1 MPISS
6 GRSSVPAR
14 LGVTGLGV
22 CASGVTMTAIC
33 TRAVAYRRVSTVEQA
48 DSGLGLEAQQT
59 LIASAA
65 LRLNLSVVETF
76 TDAGLSGSLG
86 IEQRPGLADAL
97 NSLKRG
103 DTLLV
108 AKRDRI
114 ARDAFLAVLVER
126 EVVRK
131 GARTISAAG
140 EGTETDDPAAVFT
153 RRILDA
159 VSELERALIASR
171 TRAAMAEA
179 KRRGRRIGCVPWGHG
194 VGVDG
199 RTLVPHQ
206 GELLVLE
213 RIRSLRARGL
223 TLHNIAA
230 TLNVEGRRNRAGNLF
245 KPNFIGQLLN
255 RHP

>member
-1 MPISS
+1 MAVA
-6 GRSSVPAR
+6 G
-14 LGVTGLGV
+14 
-22 CASGVTMTAIC
+22 
-33 TRAVAYRRVSTVEQA
+33 RAVAYRRVSTLDQA

-59 LIASAA
+59 IITAA
-65 LRLNLSVVETF
+65 TERLNLTVHETF

-86 IEQRPGLADAL
+86 LEHRPGLADAL
-97 NSLKRG
+97 NALERG

-126 EVVRK
+126 EVARK
-131 GARTISAAG
+131 GARIISAAG

-179 KRRGRRIGCVPWGHG
+179 KKRGQRVGCIPWGHS
-194 VGVDG
+194 VSEDG
-199 RTLVPHQ
+199 RTLVPNED
-206 GELLVLE
+206 ELRILK
-213 RIRSLRARGL
+213 RIRWMRARGYA
-223 TLHNIAA
+223 LHNIALV
-230 TLNVEGRRNRAGNLF
+230 LNDDGLRNRQGREW
-245 KPNFIGQLLN
+245 KPSFIGQLLD

>member
-1 MPISS
+1 M
-6 GRSSVPAR
+6 V
-14 LGVTGLGV
+14 VTAG
-22 CASGVTMTAIC
+22 
-33 TRAVAYRRVSTVEQA
+33 RAVAYRRVSTVDQA

-59 LIASAA
+59 VIAAA
-65 LRLNLSVVETF
+65 AARLNLDISETF

-86 IEQRPGLADAL
+86 LEHRPGLADAL
-97 NSLKRG
+97 NALDRR

-126 EVVRK
+126 EVARK
-131 GARTISAAG
+131 GARIISAAG

-179 KRRGRRIGCVPWGHG
+179 KKRGQRVGCVPWGRS
-194 VGVDG
+194 VSDDG
-199 RTLVPHQ
+199 RTLVSNED
-206 GELLVLE
+206 ELLVLE
-213 RIRSLRARGL
+213 RIRWLRTRGF
-223 TLHNIAA
+223 TLQGIAE
-230 TLNVEGRRNRAGNLF
+230 TLNHEGRRNRSGRPF
-245 KPNFIGQLLN
+245 KPSFVGQLLD